1 MSSSDSSRALQLAGR
16 IITARRDRRCL
27 SGDDPENVVSTH
39 LAYDVQSHVV
49 AARADEG
56 RAPSGW
62 KLGYTSAVMREQMG
76 IAEPNLGPL
85 AAHMLLAPDG
95 AIPETVMQPRVEPEI
110 ALVLGEDVP
119 VDIAPSISAHD
130 IRAYVSS
137 AHAAL
142 EVVDSVWCG
151 YRFTWAQNTADAS
164 SAAFVVIGPEV
175 PLDGLSELP
184 GVLERNGE
192 WMGSGQGSAAMGDPF
207 AALAWLAG
215 RLAERGD
222 GLRAGQVVIT
232 GGMTAAVPLEPGD
245 VVSARI
251 GSVRVATHRRP
262 VTGDPTADSAILV
275 P

>member
-1 MSSSDSSRALQLAGR
+1 MSSSDSSRVLELAGR
-16 IITARRDRRCL
+16 ILAARRERRCL
-27 SGDDPENVVSTH
+27 PGDAPENSVSVD

-56 RAPSGW
+56 RAPAGW

-76 IAEPNLGPL
+76 IAEPNFGPL
-85 AAHMLLAPDG
+85 AMGMLLANDG
-95 AIPETVMQPRVEPEI
+95 TIPETVMQPRVEPEI
-110 ALVLGEDVP
+110 ALVLGGDVP
-119 VDIAPSISAHD
+119 VDLAPSIRAKD
-130 IRAYVSS
+130 VRAYVSS

-151 YRFTWAQNTADAS
+151 YRFTWAQNTADGS
-164 SAAFVVIGPEV
+164 SAAFVVVGPEV
-175 PLDGLSELP
+175 PLDGLAELP
-184 GVLERNGE
+184 GVLELNGQAV
-192 WMGSGQGSAAMGDPF
+192 GAGHGSAAMGDPF
-207 AALAWLAG
+207 AALAWLAR
-215 RLAERGD
+215 RLAERGE

-251 GSVRVATHRRP
+251 GSVRVATHRTP
-262 VTGDPTADSAILV
+262 ATGDPTADSAILV